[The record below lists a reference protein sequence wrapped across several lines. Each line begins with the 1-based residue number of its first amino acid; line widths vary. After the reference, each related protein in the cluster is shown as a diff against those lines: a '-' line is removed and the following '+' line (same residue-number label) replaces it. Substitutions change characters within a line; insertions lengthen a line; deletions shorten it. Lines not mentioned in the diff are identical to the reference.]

1 MMKQNKI
8 KLTKKKFYSIAVVST
23 IILIILMIFL
33 GAYCLRNFFYNLV
46 DKIDLEKINEINKK
60 LLVETFKKEMKAAIH
75 LCLFMGIIL
84 GWLGGALV
92 SKMLMIIKKEEL
104 NDKI

>member
-1 MMKQNKI
+1 MEWNGMEGTERKENEVQRMVMQN
-8 KLTKKKFYSIAVVST
+8 
-23 IILIILMIFL
+23 
-33 GAYCLRNFFYNLV
+33 
-46 DKIDLEKINEINKK
+46 
-60 LLVETFKKEMKAAIH
+60 KEMKAAIH

-92 SKMLMIIKKEEL
+92 SKMLMIIKREEL